1 MKTVLKART
10 KSKIKSQAVIPR
22 FPHHKTMTKINN
34 YLPSVESITDIASVP
49 KLALT
54 QSTRNHKSNYKK
66 YNNGDCLNLMYNN
79 NYTEVRF
86 DIWALSKL
94 QSAFIKEIKEQNLN
108 DKLATMIIDFERQKL
123 KICRYNLDS
132 NYTYHIVND
141 GMNIFIHHLWNN
153 CLFDID
159 HFSQETNDIVYQQS
173 IEYTLANI
181 FDMVINNCIHDINDI
196 NDASILNIVINT
208 YPHARFNY
216 SYFKYISNNC
226 VINDKFVKRVN
237 ARIVLYNLQD
247 K

>member
-1 MKTVLKART
+1 MKAVLKAHT
-10 KSKIKSQAVIPR
+10 KSKIKSRAVMSR
-22 FPHHKTMTKINN
+22 FSHHKIMTKTNN
-34 YLPSVESITDIASVP
+34 YLPPVESITDITSVP
-49 KLALT
+49 KLTLT
-54 QSTRNHKSNYKK
+54 QSTRNHKNNYKK
-66 YNNGDCLNLMYNN
+66 HNGDCLNLMRNN
-79 NYTEVRF
+79 NYTEARF

-94 QSAFIKEIKEQNLN
+94 QSTFIREIKEQNLDN
-108 DKLATMIIDFERQKL
+108 NLATIIIDFERQKL

-132 NYTYHIVND
+132 NYTYRIVND
-141 GMNIFIHHLWNN
+141 GMNIFVHHLWNN

-159 HFSQETNDIVYQQS
+159 HFSQETNNIVYQQS

-181 FDMVINNCIHDINDI
+181 FDMVINNCIHDVNDI
-196 NDASILNIVINT
+196 NNASVLNIIINT

-226 VINDKFVKRVN
+226 VINDEFIKRVN